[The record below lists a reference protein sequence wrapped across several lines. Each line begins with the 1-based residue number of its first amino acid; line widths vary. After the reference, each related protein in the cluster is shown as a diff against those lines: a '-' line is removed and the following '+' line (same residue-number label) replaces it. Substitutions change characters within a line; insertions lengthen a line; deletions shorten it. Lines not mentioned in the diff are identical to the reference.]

1 MTRIITAIL
10 VVVVVALFAVFVLR
24 NYFGLF
30 RDALPSL
37 NIDIRAI
44 TPDSWQPGPGG
55 LEDINIDGDPDI
67 EYALFYTYDGGLWG
81 GVIYDGQNQP
91 RGDPNVTAP
100 NQAPAYLVPYRLL
113 PDYVSSKPSDYL
125 GNDRVAWQDV
135 YVRSDGDKAAPLTV
149 SRDRIQVRGDFRGR
163 TTRFS
168 AFWWLEDPRGYG
180 GATTSTPGWFSLSR
194 DKPDQWA
201 AWAEEKPIIQLWA
214 WEPLESR
221 SNICR
226 RVPVTLAGGE
236 QVTPPGGFARND
248 AVADLSFCSGDVPA
262 DPAYPEAQVLA
273 WLLQPADNRLS
284 SSAMNVPRYTGA
296 QVQRLSTP
304 ADLSTQKDGRIVAS
318 GEVDFI
324 ADNLARRMQWSA
336 EMLSPASIRDQ
347 VHWRIL
353 RLVPR

>member
-1 MTRIITAIL
+1 MSRIIIAIL
-10 VVVVVALFAVFVLR
+10 VLVLLVVFLIYLWQSGFD
-24 NYFGLF
+24 LF
-30 RDALPSL
+30 RNALPNL

-44 TPDSWQPGPGG
+44 TPDSWQPGPAG

-67 EYALFYTYDGGLWG
+67 EHALFYTYDGGLWG

-91 RGDPNVTAP
+91 RGDADVTAP
-100 NQAPAYLVPYRLL
+100 NQSPAYLVPYRLL

-125 GNDRVAWQDV
+125 GNERVSWQDV

-180 GATTSTPGWFSLSR
+180 GATASTPGWFSLSR
-194 DKPDQWA
+194 DAPYQWA
-201 AWAEEKPIIQLWA
+201 AWDDEKPITQLWA

-226 RVPVTLAGGE
+226 RVPITLTGGE
-236 QVTPPGGFARND
+236 QYAPSGGFVRND
-248 AVADLSFCSGDVPA
+248 AAADLSFCNGQPPA

-273 WLLQPADNRLS
+273 WLLAPADNRLS
-284 SSAMNVPRYTGA
+284 SSAQNVPRFTGA
-296 QVQRLSTP
+296 QVQLLSTP
-304 ADLSTQKDGRIVAS
+304 SDLSTRQDGRIVAS
-318 GEVDFI
+318 GTVDFI
-324 ADNLARRMQWSA
+324 AENGVNRMQWTA
-336 EMLSPASIRDQ
+336 EMLPPATIRDQ

-353 RLVPR
+353 HLIPR